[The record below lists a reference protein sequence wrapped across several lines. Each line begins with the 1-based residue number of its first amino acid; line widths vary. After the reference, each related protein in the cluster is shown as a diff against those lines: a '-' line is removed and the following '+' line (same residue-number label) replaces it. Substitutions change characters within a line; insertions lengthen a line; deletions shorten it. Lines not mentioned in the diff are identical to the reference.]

1 MSADGSIGRG
11 QTPRD
16 DDSFPPAAGGGGSD
30 PDRRSDRR
38 FNLSAWAIAHG
49 NFAAFLIVLLLAA
62 GGYAFLTLG
71 QREDPDFTFRTMVVQ
86 VMWPGASVEEMQEQV
101 VDKIERK
108 LQETPGLDFLR
119 SYTRPGSAAIF
130 VNLKGTVRG
139 AAVADAFYQVR
150 KKTGDIRQT
159 LPEGVIGPFFNDE
172 FGDTY
177 MSLYALSGQGYG
189 YPELKT
195 FAKRARDILLRIPGV
210 AKVDL
215 LGTQDERIFIEVSSA
230 VLAERGLTV
239 LDIQA
244 ALAGQNAMDPA
255 GRIET
260 DQRSVRIDVAGGLR
274 SVEDIRELRLRAGQQ
289 TFRLGDIAEVKR
301 GLEDPPTS
309 KTRYQGQDAVLLGA
323 TMAPGYNVTVV
334 GAEVER
340 ALHGIERDLPVGV
353 QLGKISDQAQVVS
366 KSVGEFIESLAEAI
380 GIVLVVSFLT
390 LGLRAGL
397 VVALTIP
404 LVLAATFLV
413 MQTIGIDLHR
423 ISLGALIIALGLLVD
438 DAMIAVEMM
447 DRKLHEGYGRLSAAT
462 FAYTSTAFPML
473 TGTLITVAGFI
484 PVGFAASQAGEYV
497 SALFWVTGIALIISW
512 FAAVYFTPWIGYR
525 LLKARSGAGHH
536 GEAFNSLPFR
546 AIRAVVAWCV
556 RWRKTVVVLT
566 LGALAASIVSFAF
579 IPQQFFPTSNRP
591 ELLVDLW
598 LPEGTSFAD
607 TEKEAKAVEQR
618 LLQDPDLAYVVS
630 FIGVGAPR
638 FYLPLDQQLQN
649 QNFAQLLLMSKS
661 LEARERAL
669 VRVRQMLAADFPNI
683 RAKAERLFNGPPV
696 GWAVQVRVTG
706 PERAE
711 VRRLAGE
718 VAKVMRADPVIGNVH
733 NDWLEPV
740 PSLKLD
746 IDQDRSRA
754 LGVTSQ
760 NVRRSLQAILSG
772 FQIGEFREGDET
784 IAIMLRE
791 PSRTRGLLSALDTV
805 YVKTA
810 GGGSVP
816 LRQVATA
823 KLVMEPGIQWRRDR
837 LPSITVR
844 GTIPDNLQSNDVSNA
859 VFAKLAPLRATL
871 PTGYRIELQGAV
883 EEAAKSQ
890 DSINAKMPIMLM
902 AILVLLMIQLQH
914 FGKTLMV
921 LATGPL
927 GIIGA
932 AAALL
937 IFQAAFGFVAILGVI
952 ALAGIVMRNSVIL
965 VDQIEQ
971 DIRAE
976 HDPFTAIV
984 ESAVRRFRPI
994 TLTAAAAGLAM
1005 IPLAREIF
1013 WSPMAIAM
1021 MGGLVAATILTLTF
1035 LPALYALAFRVPRR
1049 AAGHAFDPASTDA
1062 ERALVASA

>member
-1 MSADGSIGRG
+1 MPADGCLGRG
-11 QTPRD
+11 QPPRD
-16 DDSFPPAAGGGGSD
+16 SGASGLDRSGEGGPGS
-30 PDRRSDRR
+30 

-62 GGYAFLTLG
+62 GGYAFFTLG
-71 QREDPDFTFRTMVVQ
+71 QKEDPDFTFRVMVVQ
-86 VMWPGASVEEMQEQV
+86 VLWPGASVEEMQEQV

-108 LQETPGLDFLR
+108 LQETPGLEFLR

-130 VNLKGTVRG
+130 VNLKGHVRG
-139 AAVADAFYQVR
+139 EAVADAFYQVR
-150 KKTGDIRQT
+150 KKIGDIRHT
-159 LPEGVIGPFFNDE
+159 FPEGVAGPFFNDE

-177 MSLYALSGQGYG
+177 MSLYALTGQGYS

-195 FAKRARDILLRIPGV
+195 FAKNARDIVLRIPGV

-215 LGTQDERIFIEVSSA
+215 LGTQEERIFIEVASA
-230 VLAERGLTV
+230 ALAERGLSA

-260 DQRSVRIDVAGGLR
+260 TERSVRLDVDGGLR
-274 SVEDIRELRLRAGQQ
+274 SVEDVRELRLRAGQH

-301 GLEDPPTS
+301 ALEDPPTA
-309 KTRYQGQDAVLLGA
+309 KTRYQGQEAVLLGA

-334 GAEVER
+334 GAEVEH
-340 ALHGIERDLPVGV
+340 ALHAIERELPVGV
-353 QLGKISDQAQVVS
+353 RLGKISDQAQVVS
-366 KSVGEFIESLAEAI
+366 HSVGEFLRSLAEAI

-390 LGLRAGL
+390 LGWRAGF

-404 LVLAATFLV
+404 LVLAATFFV
-413 MQTIGIDLHR
+413 MQGMGIDLHR
-423 ISLGALIIALGLLVD
+423 ISLGALIIGLGLLVD

-447 DRKLHEGYGRLSAAT
+447 DRKLQEGYDKLRAAT

-497 SALFWVTGIALIISW
+497 SALFWVTGISLVISW

-525 LLKARSGAGHH
+525 LLRARRGAGHH
-536 GEAFNSLPFR
+536 GEAFDSLPFR
-546 AIRAVVAWCV
+546 IIRAFVTWCV
-556 RWRKTVVVLT
+556 RWRKTVVVMT
-566 LGALAASIVSFAF
+566 VGALAASIASFAF

-591 ELLVDLW
+591 EILVDLW

-607 TEKEAKAVEQR
+607 TEREAKAVEAR
-618 LLQDPDLAYVVS
+618 LLQDPDLSYVVA
-630 FIGVGAPR
+630 FVGEGAPR
-638 FYLPLDQQLQN
+638 FYLPLDQQLKN
-649 QNFAQLLLMSKS
+649 QNFAQLMLMSKS

-669 VRVRQMLAADFPNI
+669 VRVREILAADFPNI

-696 GWAVQVRVTG
+696 GWAVQVRVNG

-711 VRRLAGE
+711 VRRIADEIAG
-718 VAKVMRADPVIGNVH
+718 VMRASPEIGNVH

-740 PSLKLD
+740 PSLKLE

-760 NVRRSLQAILSG
+760 AVRRSLQGSLSG
-772 FQIGEFREGDET
+772 FQIGEYRDGDET
-784 IAIMLRE
+784 VKVMLRE
-791 PSRTRGLLSALDTV
+791 PSEARNALTALDNV

-810 GGGSVP
+810 AGGSVP
-816 LRQVATA
+816 LRQVAGI
-823 KLVMEPGIQWRRDR
+823 KVVLEPGIQWRRDR

-844 GTIPDNLQSNDVSNA
+844 GTIPDHLQSNDVSNA
-859 VFAKLAPLRATL
+859 VFAKLAPLRAKL
-871 PTGYRIELQGAV
+871 PTGYRMELQGAV
-883 EEAAKSQ
+883 EEADKSQ
-890 DSINAKMPIMLM
+890 TSINEKMPLMLM
-902 AILVLLMIQLQH
+902 VILVLLMIQLQH

-937 IFQAAFGFVAILGVI
+937 LFQAAFGFVAILGVI

-971 DIRAE
+971 DMAAG
-976 HDPFTAIV
+976 HDANTAIV
-984 ESAVRRFRPI
+984 EAAVRRFRPI

-1005 IPLAREIF
+1005 IPLTQEVF
-1013 WSPMAIAM
+1013 WAPMAISM

-1035 LPALYALAFRVPRR
+1035 LPALYALAFKVPPRPAVPAPDAPTTDADR
-1049 AAGHAFDPASTDA
+1049 PLVAAG
-1062 ERALVASA
+1062 